1 MKNALI
7 WFTPQIYMSFSK
19 TFLSLSF
26 SDQFAC
32 LSYLYKSIKGF
43 YDNLR
48 EEKNEQ
54 ETLLDKQEQK

>member
-1 MKNALI
+1 
-7 WFTPQIYMSFSK
+7 MSFSK

-32 LSYLYKSIKGF
+32 LSYIYKSIKGF